1 MTIQAGF
8 MFNLKNIK
16 SCTQAFDVIYKNRK
30 NKNRQNTTVSKKK
43 LCASSWFMGQSQQS
57 IRRKGSRGLVDRLV
71 QILVVCKGQ
80 PRRDKKLQKKKYY
93 CQLKTFTNIC
103 LIYFDFLF
111 CHISIFAYL
120 CLVIP
125 TIILDFFYT
134 SWIQFDMMPPNSV
147 WRMGLNKTGYDSKP
161 YLYWCL
167 KHIKKKNCSIPYP
180 NFYPTSP

>member
-71 QILVVCKGQ
+71 KILVVCKGQ

-111 CHISIFAYL
+111 CHLSIFAYL

-125 TIILDFFYT
+125 TISLDFFYKVGFSLT
-134 SWIQFDMMPPNSV
+134 WC
-147 WRMGLNKTGYDSKP
+147 MGLNKTEYDSKP

-167 KHIKKKNCSIPYP
+167 EHTLRKKIVPSHTQISIPP
-180 NFYPTSP
+180 PLKQS